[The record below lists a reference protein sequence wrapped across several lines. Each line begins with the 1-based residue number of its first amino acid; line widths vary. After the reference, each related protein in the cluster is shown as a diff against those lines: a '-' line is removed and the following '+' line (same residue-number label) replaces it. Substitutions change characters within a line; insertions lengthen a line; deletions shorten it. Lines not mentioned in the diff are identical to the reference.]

1 MIKLENVN
9 KYFNRHKKN
18 ELHVI
23 NNTSLTLEDK
33 GLVAL
38 LGPSGCGKT
47 TLLNA
52 IGGLDKVNSG
62 NIYINGEKITKRSVS
77 KVDKIRNLNIGY
89 IFQDYYLV
97 NNMTVFDNVALV
109 LKINGINDKSEISK
123 RVNYVLDKVGMYR
136 YRNKY
141 ANMLSGGERQ
151 RVGIARAIV
160 KDPSIIIADEPTG
173 NLDSKNTIE
182 VMNIIK
188 AISKDRLVILVTH
201 ETELADF
208 YASRILKIEDGKI
221 IGDTINEHN
230 NELDYRLENKIY
242 LKDIEKH
249 NILSDENI
257 DINYYSDNNEKINI
271 TLVVKNGNIYI
282 ESSNKVEVIDNSSSI
297 ELVDDHYKKMS
308 KDIYQ
313 EYKFDFD
320 SVIDKNIKKRY
331 SSIFNP
337 ITLIKN
343 GFNKVINY
351 SVAKKL
357 LLVGFFLSGV
367 FITYSVSSL
376 YGINNIEDKNFVN
389 MNKNYLVVD
398 SPKLNVNN
406 FLKYEKDENVNYIL
420 PGNSLISFKV
430 KYDDYYQSMN
440 YSDSINGSMSSINM
454 ISEKDIVIG
463 RMPSSS
469 KEIVIDK
476 LVFNNYYNN
485 MYPIMLG
492 INEPENLF
500 NRKLSVGKMDGF
512 EIVGVVDMGSPSIYV
527 NESEFVNIIYNTDV
541 LYDYSD
547 IDYDIEY
554 TSYDMVETENNV
566 SLYDIDLF
574 KDKITISSGNSPKDY
589 EVIVNIKYKD
599 LYELN
604 KEIDTKVNNK
614 KLMVVGYYKS
624 DDVDYILTNNN
635 TIKYDIVSKGKDLY
649 LSVKDKDKALKDYRN
664 MGLNIKDSY
673 VYSRDKYVK
682 DRTSSMASTLIFSVV
697 ILSISLIEIYLMM
710 RSSFLSRIKEVGI
723 YRAIGMKKLDI
734 YKMFT
739 GEIIAISTI
748 GSMTGVLFTS
758 YIIYQLTT
766 VSYYANKFLVNG
778 YTIITVIILVYL
790 FNLLVGLLPCSLTLR
805 KTPAEIMSRNDI

>member
-188 AISKDRLVILVTH
+188 AISKDRIVILVTH

-454 ISEKDIVIG
+454 ISEKNIVIG

-527 NESEFVNIIYNTDV
+527 NESEFVNIIYNTEV

-574 KDKITISSGNSPKDY
+574 KDKITISSGNSHKDY

-604 KEIDTKVNNK
+604 KETDTKVNNK
-614 KLMVVGYYKS
+614 KLKVVGYYKS
-624 DDVDYILTNNN
+624 DDVDYMLTNNN

>member
-97 NNMTVFDNVALV
+97 NNITVFDNVALV

-282 ESSNKVEVIDNSSSI
+282 ESNNKVEVIDNSSSI

-476 LVFNNYYNN
+476 LVFDNYYNN

-614 KLMVVGYYKS
+614 KLKVVGYYKS
-624 DDVDYILTNNN
+624 DDVDYMLTNNN

-697 ILSISLIEIYLMM
+697 VLSISLIEIYLMM

>member
-1 MIKLENVN
+1 MIIIK
-9 KYFNRHKKN
+9 KYLR
-18 ELHVI
+18 
-23 NNTSLTLEDK
+23 
-33 GLVAL
+33 
-38 LGPSGCGKT
+38 
-47 TLLNA
+47 
-52 IGGLDKVNSG
+52 
-62 NIYINGEKITKRSVS
+62 IYINGEKITKRSVS

-282 ESSNKVEVIDNSSSI
+282 ESNNKVEVIDNSSSI

-469 KEIVIDK
+469 IEIVIDK
-476 LVFNNYYNN
+476 LVFDNYYNN

-554 TSYDMVETENNV
+554 TSYDMVETKNNV

-614 KLMVVGYYKS
+614 KLKVVGYYKS
-624 DDVDYILTNNN
+624 DDVDYMLTNNN

-664 MGLNIKDSY
+664 IGLNIKDSY

-697 ILSISLIEIYLMM
+697 VLSISLIEIYLMM

-734 YKMFT
+734 HKMFT

-790 FNLLVGLLPCSLTLR
+790 FNLLVGLLPCALTLR

>member
-97 NNMTVFDNVALV
+97 NNITVFDNVALV

-123 RVNYVLDKVGMYR
+123 RVNYVLNKVGMYR

-454 ISEKDIVIG
+454 ISEKNIVIG

-547 IDYDIEY
+547 MDYDIEY
-554 TSYDMVETENNV
+554 TSYDMVEIENNV

-614 KLMVVGYYKS
+614 KLKVVGYYKS
-624 DDVDYILTNNN
+624 DDVDYMLTNNN

-682 DRTSSMASTLIFSVV
+682 DRTNSMASTLIFSVV

-790 FNLLVGLLPCSLTLR
+790 FNLLVGLLPCALTLR

>member
-398 SPKLNVNN
+398 SPKLNINN

-469 KEIVIDK
+469 IEIVIDK
-476 LVFNNYYNN
+476 LVFDNYYNN

-554 TSYDMVETENNV
+554 TSYDMVETKNNV

-614 KLMVVGYYKS
+614 KLKVVGYYKS
-624 DDVDYILTNNN
+624 DDVDYMLTNNN

-697 ILSISLIEIYLMM
+697 VLSISLIEIYLMM

-790 FNLLVGLLPCSLTLR
+790 FNLLVGLLPCALTLR

>member
-9 KYFNRHKKN
+9 KYFNRYKKN

-242 LKDIEKH
+242 LKDIKKH

-282 ESSNKVEVIDNSSSI
+282 ESSNKVEVIDNSSNI

-398 SPKLNVNN
+398 SPKLNINN

-463 RMPSSS
+463 RMTSSS

-476 LVFNNYYNN
+476 LVFDNYYNN

-527 NESEFVNIIYNTDV
+527 NESEFVNIIYNTEV

-604 KEIDTKVNNK
+604 KETDTKVNNK
-614 KLMVVGYYKS
+614 KLKVVGYYKS
-624 DDVDYILTNNN
+624 DDVDYMLTNNN

-649 LSVKDKDKALKDYRN
+649 LSVKDKDKALKDYIN

-697 ILSISLIEIYLMM
+697 VLSISLIEIYLMM

-790 FNLLVGLLPCSLTLR
+790 FNLLVGLLPCALTLR

>member
-282 ESSNKVEVIDNSSSI
+282 ESNNKVEVIDNSSSI

-463 RMPSSS
+463 RMPNSS